1 MRGAI
6 LHKACSSPGLPKVV
20 CLLLLQGRS
29 GGVHE
34 LGGVGSGVLEAV
46 AKHWRALLSLIQ
58 VMGLHEYKQK
68 QIR

>member
-20 CLLLLQGRS
+20 CLLLLQGHS
-29 GGVHE
+29 GGVQE
-34 LGGVGSGVLEAV
+34 LRGVGSGVLEAV
-46 AKHWRALLSLIQ
+46 AKHWRALLGKVQ
-58 VMGLHEYKQK
+58 VMALLEYKQK